1 MTDVHYHFEGD
12 TVYAIHEGRVIAK
25 GDTDKMDEV
34 ESDATNYLK
43 GLKKEKDEKKKKS
56 ATHVVTPSGLKGQV
70 LQRTASVWGEQVTVR
85 FENGQVSTFEAHG
98 VKDWMN
104 ERTASANPVEGLDQ
118 RLAKTYNHDRASLVA
133 RHAELV
139 DLWQEARQLI
149 TSGVSYADQQK
160 LDTIIVTAEH
170 EGEAIQ
176 QSIEAID
183 SDSVEA
189 YRPPESQV
197 VEQADL
203 GRADNWLDT
212 VVQDMHAEAEG
223 RDYEQILQDDPT
235 LLAAGLDDGIVADQG
250 ASRELALSHIRSK
263 VAGYVGNDVEE
274 YVDQFL
280 ARFEAARRR
289 EQSTRTTDTRK
300 EAATANSRVEDSP
313 DEALFG

>member
-1 MTDVHYHFEGD
+1 
-12 TVYAIHEGRVIAK
+12 
-25 GDTDKMDEV
+25 
-34 ESDATNYLK
+34 
-43 GLKKEKDEKKKKS
+43 
-56 ATHVVTPSGLKGQV
+56 
-70 LQRTASVWGEQVTVR
+70 
-85 FENGQVSTFEAHG
+85 
-98 VKDWMN
+98 
-104 ERTASANPVEGLDQ
+104 
-118 RLAKTYNHDRASLVA
+118 
-133 RHAELV
+133 
-139 DLWQEARQLI
+139 
-149 TSGVSYADQQK
+149 
-160 LDTIIVTAEH
+160 
-170 EGEAIQ
+170 
-176 QSIEAID
+176 
-183 SDSVEA
+183 
-189 YRPPESQV
+189 V